1 MKFILNYRTEL
12 SIFLLVPIHALRWYR
27 LERWGGTDSSA
38 TLVPIHALWWYRFAD
53 TITVIFGEHPATMGV
68 SPCLRMIF
76 PSVVFSASL
85 PSFFFSPPFFVSF
98 ISLLSVYP
106 VERMCLFPRL
116 GIFSYFPDCLHFN
129 PVRIFSSSLHLFFLP
144 ASTLFLP
151 GTPLFRFFP
160 PAFPLPFPCAYI

>member
-1 MKFILNYRTEL
+1 MWDAGFC
-12 SIFLLVPIHALRWYR
+12 FLP
-27 LERWGGTDSSA
+27 G
-38 TLVPIHALWWYRFAD
+38 
-53 TITVIFGEHPATMGV
+53 
-68 SPCLRMIF
+68 
-76 PSVVFSASL
+76 VFSDRAGWSNNVFL
-85 PSFFFSPPFFVSF
+85 KIRSVRSFLFFRPFWKGLNWKILSFSESIRRPWGHLRVSGWFFPPFFVSF

-116 GIFSYFPDCLHFN
+116 GIFSCFPDCLHFN

-151 GTPLFRFFP
+151 GTPFFRFFP